1 MDKATLITRYFE
13 GILTPDEKSH
23 LDYLLKTDKAFSNQ
37 FNFEKKTK
45 AAITLEERQKLK
57 AKLQKFETESSG
69 RKRRNRKTWIPIAAA
84 ILILIGVVS
93 IFNSKQTS
101 NSDLFAEYFEPYP
114 NTVAPLVRGENAADN
129 KTEAFKAYES
139 GDFKSASIFFNRLFE
154 TNSEE
159 YARFYEAVALMAD
172 RQFEASKTIFA
183 SSVWSEEYSEKANWY
198 LALNYL
204 HLEQNKNARTILEN
218 IVEAKSYQHE
228 NAKKLLKKI
237 K

>member
-1 MDKATLITRYFE
+1 MDKASLITRYFE
-13 GILTPDEKSH
+13 GTLTAEEKLRLNELIKS
-23 LDYLLKTDKAFSNQ
+23 DKSFADQ
-37 FNFEKKTK
+37 FDFEKKTK

-57 AKLQKFETESSG
+57 AKLREFETESSG

-84 ILILIGVVS
+84 ILILIGVIS

-114 NTVAPLVRGENAADN
+114 NTVAPLVRGENSDDN

-139 GDFKSASIFFNRLFE
+139 SDFKSASIFFNRLFE
-154 TNSEE
+154 NHGAE
-159 YARFYEAVALMAD
+159 YARFYEAVSLMAD
-172 RQFEASKTIFA
+172 RQFESSKTIFA
-183 SSVWSEEYSEKANWY
+183 TTVWSEEYSEKVNWY

-228 NAKKLLKKI
+228 NAKELLKKM